1 MRTFSIIIISSL
13 LLMANQCSKIKMTP
27 DPEPEQDVE
36 TSVIPL
42 AENTIYTYALSNS
55 LTPGCYDECVAAST
69 LQGILNRQG
78 PVMYL
83 HGANT
88 NKTSRWIEMFSKP
101 GGWLEGRQQVK
112 LESFGELLRLGKN
125 VLKGVI
131 IYDPDVPATI
141 NVATTMAG
149 VEDGIVFSPEQAEK
163 YAAEYGLAI
172 LHDFRGQFDGSL
184 SGSAKNDAYR
194 WAIDNYLDKGLC
206 STTQSFLYEDSRYNR
221 PVGNLE
227 YTYCRDFAVKERG
240 FVFDLSPWE
249 DEAPRDDASQPL
261 GTDKATYIRILESY
275 LRQTA
280 GQHMTCLNGFFSKEK
295 YSEIDGLGGAH
306 GQVATEWESVW
317 IASPYNVYM
326 DTGPGEVYNMSFH
339 SNAPFKPMKQG
350 RPQLGEPQDGK
361 TYLLFQLADYDGA
374 GPLWEYMFNG
384 IWNDDNRGSIPVVW
398 GINPNLIDKLPDIMQ
413 YIWSTKTDAD
423 WFGADASCAGY
434 INPNRIQPQYLPLFV
449 EHNKKYYDLC
459 DISLS
464 PMVLDQNQ
472 PSEAVKNAF
481 MEFSPDGLA
490 TIVMNYHGGGS
501 APVNHVWNGTMPVFN
516 LNNSV
521 CGMGNQPEELAA
533 GISKVIPKS
542 SGTTP
547 RYYMFRVIWV
557 GPGKIINA
565 VNQLR
570 TLRPDL
576 DIEVLDPYNFFH
588 YFKTTYNQQ

>member
-1 MRTFSIIIISSL
+1 MKTISRL
-13 LLMANQCSKIKMTP
+13 LLAALVIMAAGCYKIKMTP
-27 DPEPEQDVE
+27 DPEPEE
-36 TSVIPL
+36 TIDPSPIPL
-42 AENTIYTYALSNS
+42 EENTIYTYSLSNS

-69 LQGILNRQG
+69 LQGILNRQS
-78 PVMYL
+78 PVVYL
-83 HGANT
+83 FGANT
-88 NKTSRWIEMFSKP
+88 NKTTRWLDIFSRP
-101 GGWLEGRQQVK
+101 GGWLEGRQQVR
-112 LESFGELLRLGKN
+112 LESFGQLLRLGKN
-125 VLKGVI
+125 LIKGVI

-149 VEDGIVFSPEQAEK
+149 IEDGIVFSPSQADRYVE
-163 YAAEYGLAI
+163 AYGLTV
-172 LHDFRGQFDGSL
+172 LHDFRGQFDGSI

-206 STTQSFLYEDSRYNR
+206 SISQSFLYEDSRYNR

-227 YTYCRDFAVKERG
+227 YAYCRDLPVKERG

-249 DEAPRDDASQPL
+249 DEAPRDDSQQPL
-261 GTDKATYIRILESY
+261 GTDHDTYIQILESY

-280 GQHMTCLNGFFSKEK
+280 GRQMTCLNGFFSKDKYAEK
-295 YSEIDGLGGAH
+295 NGLGGKH
-306 GQVATEWESVW
+306 GQVATEWEAVW
-317 IASPYNVYM
+317 MASPYNVYM
-326 DTGPGEVYNMSFH
+326 DTGPGEVYNLSFH

-350 RPQLGEPQDGK
+350 RPQLGEPQQGK
-361 TYLLFQLADYDGA
+361 TYILFQLADYDGA
-374 GPLWEYMFNG
+374 GPLWEYMLNG

-449 EHNKKYYDLC
+449 EHNKRYYEQC
-459 DISLS
+459 DITIS
-464 PMVLDQNQ
+464 PMVLDQDQ

-490 TIVMNYHGGGS
+490 TIVMGYHGSGS
-501 APVNHVWNGTMPVFN
+501 WPANHVWNGTMPVFC

-533 GISKVIPKS
+533 GVSKVISKTSDP
-542 SGTTP
+542 TP

-557 GPGKIINA
+557 GPGKIISA

-588 YFKTTYNQQ
+588 YFKTTYNQH